1 MTVEIGKEKSI
12 RVEFFLN
19 TKKDFLL
26 QCLFTFSFD
35 INRILILLLQEK
47 ITNTYSTLE

>member
-12 RVEFFLN
+12 REEFFSQY
-19 TKKDFLL
+19 KRGF
-26 QCLFTFSFD
+26 FIATFVYLKLRYQQD
-35 INRILILLLQEK
+35 LILLLQEK